1 MSTDYTT
8 LTAGLVYE
16 AKAKLG
22 EGAIWNIEK
31 QCLYWVDIEGQ
42 TFNVFDPAK
51 AVNRAYP
58 TPKRIGTVVPV
69 NAKLVLVALE
79 DGIAALDLDSGAIR
93 YQLNTDIHLS
103 HNKRFN
109 DGKCDPAGNFW
120 VGTLSM
126 DGVGEVSSLYCIKG
140 DFSLEEKVTGVSI
153 SNGIAWSLDGNYMY
167 YIDTPTGEVVQYNFD
182 AANSNLSQRKVI
194 VKIPESMGYPDGMT
208 IDNEGMLWVAL
219 WDGFGVARFDPATGS
234 LLQKIDVP
242 APKVTSCAFGSE
254 GLDTLFIT
262 TASVEM
268 TEEELR
274 QYPLSGSVFA
284 VKVDAKGIKAHH
296 FKHDVELLNNGV
308 S

>member
-1 MSTDYTT
+1 MINDYTT
-8 LTAGLVYE
+8 LTALLVYE

-22 EGAIWNIEK
+22 EGAIWNPET

-42 TFNVFDPAK
+42 TFNVYDPVT

-69 NAKLVLVALE
+69 NAKVVLVALE
-79 DGIAALDLDSGAIR
+79 DGIAAIDLDKGSVH

-109 DGKCDPAGNFW
+109 DGKCDAAGNFW

-126 DGVGEVSSLYCIKG
+126 DGVREVSSLYCVKA
-140 DFSLEEKVTGVSI
+140 DFSLEEKVKGVSI
-153 SNGIAWSLDGNYMY
+153 SNGIAWSLDGNFMY
-167 YIDTPTGEVVQYNFD
+167 YIDTPTGEIVQYNFD
-182 AANSNLSQRKVI
+182 AISSNLSQRKVI
-194 VKIPESMGYPDGMT
+194 VKIPDTMGYPDGMT

-234 LLQKIDVP
+234 LLQKINVP
-242 APKVTSCAFGSE
+242 APKVTSCAFGTE
-254 GLDTLFIT
+254 NLDTLFIT

-268 TEEELR
+268 TEEELN

-284 VKVDAKGIKAHH
+284 IKVGAQGIKANS
-296 FKHDVELLNNGV
+296 FKRDTLSFSDSV